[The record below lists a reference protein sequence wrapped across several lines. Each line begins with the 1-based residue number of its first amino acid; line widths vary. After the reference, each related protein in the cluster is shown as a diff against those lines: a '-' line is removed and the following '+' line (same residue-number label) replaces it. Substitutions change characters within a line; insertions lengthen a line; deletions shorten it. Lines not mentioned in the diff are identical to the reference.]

1 MKVPAEK
8 RRQAEKARS
17 VFRHDLR
24 TSFNVLIGY
33 CEMCLEE
40 VSECEGSESVAQT
53 LELMLK
59 DIRVL
64 LREAEYAIESANIET
79 EELFRVEISAW
90 LKKTLLG
97 AIQGLI
103 KKKKQLNQPE
113 SCQVSF
119 THLELAFK
127 RLTQQCLNPFV
138 EAHFIIHQKEESE
151 ESKESGEC
159 VDCKGLVLIID
170 DQADN
175 LFLLKH
181 RMEKL
186 DVKVVA
192 TESPL
197 RALELVKEKNFDVIF
212 VDLDMPE
219 MSGIDFLR
227 ALAKQGRI
235 TEIPTL
241 VITASDNK
249 EVLSECINIG
259 AVDFLP
265 KPFENSILKA
275 RLKTSLTRK
284 KSQDREKRMALDLR
298 LEKARVDELL
308 SMVLPPATLAE
319 LKETGTV
326 KPRRFSDVAVLF
338 CDIVNFTSYCEVHE
352 PEDVLKNLHS
362 LFSEFDA
369 ISEMYGIQKIKTI
382 GDSYMAAAG
391 LVESQESPLQRALQA
406 AFAMIEASR
415 VHSAGW
421 QVRVGINVGDVIGG
435 IAGTR
440 QYLFDLW
447 GDTVNTAA
455 RLESAGLPMTVT
467 MLADK
472 VQQLPKNVRS
482 YPLGEV
488 ELKGKGALKLVSLK
502 FYA

>member
-1 MKVPAEK
+1 MSTDKQK
-8 RRQAEKARS
+8 QAEKIRS

-40 VSECEGSESVAQT
+40 VSECEGSQSVAEA

-79 EELFRVEISAW
+79 EELFRVEISSW

-97 AIQGLI
+97 AIQDLI
-103 KKKKQLNQPE
+103 KKKKILSQPT

-138 EAHFIIHQKEESE
+138 EANFIIRQNEKKTEIDET
-151 ESKESGEC
+151 GEC
-159 VDCKGLVLIID
+159 IDCKGLVLIID

-197 RALELVKEKNFDVIF
+197 RALELVQEKSFDVIF

-227 ALAKQGRI
+227 ALGKQGLL

-265 KPFENSILKA
+265 KPFDNSILKA
-275 RLKTSLTRK
+275 RLKASLTRK

-308 SMVLPPATLAE
+308 SMVLPPATLLE

-326 KPRRFSDVAVLF
+326 KPRRFSNVAVLF
-338 CDIVNFTSYCEVHE
+338 CDIVHFTTYCENHD
-352 PEDVLKNLHS
+352 PEEVLKTSILCFLNSMPS
-362 LFSEFDA
+362 LRCTRFRKSRRLA
-369 ISEMYGIQKIKTI
+369 TLIW
-382 GDSYMAAAG
+382 
-391 LVESQESPLQRALQA
+391 QRPVW
-406 AFAMIEASR
+406 SNRPR
-415 VHSAGW
+415 VHCKGRCW
-421 QVRVGINVGDVIGG
+421 Q
-435 IAGTR
+435 
-440 QYLFDLW
+440 L
-447 GDTVNTAA
+447 
-455 RLESAGLPMTVT
+455 LP
-467 MLADK
+467 
-472 VQQLPKNVRS
+472 
-482 YPLGEV
+482 
-488 ELKGKGALKLVSLK
+488 
-502 FYA
+502 